1 MEKIGFIGLGIMG
14 LPMAQNLATGGHTII
29 APERASLSAE
39 ARAAFTILA
48 DATAVAAAAEIII
61 VMVPDTPDVERV
73 LFGAHGVAAGLSAG
87 KLVIDMSSI
96 SPTATKDFAAKIN
109 ALGCD
114 YIDAPV
120 SGGEIGAKNAA
131 LTIMIGASQAA
142 FDRALPLFQL
152 MGKNI
157 TLVGE
162 NGAGQVT
169 KVANQIIVALNI
181 EAVAEALVF
190 ASKAGAD
197 PAKVR
202 AALMGGF
209 ANSRILEVH
218 AERMINRTFNP
229 GFRIALHQKDLNLA
243 LQSAKELGVV
253 LPNTAST
260 QQLFSAC
267 AAMGGDQWDHSG
279 LVQALEKMADHKIG

>member
-1 MEKIGFIGLGIMG
+1 MNIGFIGLGIMG
-14 LPMAQNLATGGHTII
+14 LPMAQNLVRGGHTII
-29 APERASLSAE
+29 APERASLTAE
-39 ARAAFTILA
+39 ARAAFTIVA
-48 DATAVAAAAEIII
+48 DAKAVAAAAEIII

-73 LFGAHGVAAGLSAG
+73 LFGADGVAAGLSAG

-243 LQSAKELGVV
+243 LQSAKELGVA

-267 AAMGGDQWDHSG
+267 AAMGGDQLDHSG
-279 LVQALEKMADHKIG
+279 LIQALEKMADHKIG